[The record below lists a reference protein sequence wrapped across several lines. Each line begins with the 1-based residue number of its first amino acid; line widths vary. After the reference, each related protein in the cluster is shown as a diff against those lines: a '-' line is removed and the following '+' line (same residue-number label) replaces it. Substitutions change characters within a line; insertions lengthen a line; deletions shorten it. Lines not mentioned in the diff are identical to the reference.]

1 MGRRWPASDAD
12 IAEAEQLCEE
22 LGLGSLLRRMPG
34 GIHQRVGETGWQLS
48 HGERSR
54 IFLARALLQKADVTI
69 LDESFASLDPATMSQ
84 CLGTALQRSET
95 LVVIAHP

>member
-1 MGRRWPASDAD
+1 
-12 IAEAEQLCEE
+12 
-22 LGLGSLLRRMPG
+22 MPG

-69 LDESFASLDPATMSQ
+69 LDESFASLDPATMDQ
-84 CLGTALQRSET
+84 CLRTALDRSAT